1 MACFKETRKN
11 QRKELMAHIEESIV
25 SLREMKIDD
34 LCNFMLKII
43 AVVAPNTNVYMGM
56 LYACTCKSD
65 ISRVFE
71 ARRKARRL

>member
-34 LCNFMLKII
+34 LCDFMLKII
-43 AVVAPNTNVYMGM
+43 AAVAPNTNVYMGM
-56 LYACTCKSD
+56 LC
-65 ISRVFE
+65 
-71 ARRKARRL
+71 ARLRT